1 MSIEQP
7 VDQAPTRREI
17 EPTYFVGRREFE
29 AAEVYVVTATDA
41 ARLRSARR
49 YGQLS
54 LDWDGS
60 SSAKMELS
68 HLMISH
74 VAEQWP
80 TRELEERFALY
91 VLSGL
96 PDDGFVL
103 DADDVWRWLRVASDD
118 GDFLPTKPASRSW
131 VGRLRTLWPGALTPS
146 LHV

>member
-7 VDQAPTRREI
+7 IDQAPTRREM
-17 EPTYFVGRREFE
+17 EPTYFVGRRDFE
-29 AAEVYVVTATDA
+29 AAEVYVVTATVAD
-41 ARLRSARR
+41 RLRSTRR

-54 LDWDGS
+54 LDWQGS
-60 SSAKMELS
+60 SSARMELS
-68 HLMISH
+68 HVLISH
-74 VAEQWP
+74 VAEQRP
-80 TRELEERFALY
+80 ACELEERFALY

-103 DADDVWRWLRVASDD
+103 DADEIWRWLKVASDD
-118 GDFLPTKPASRSW
+118 RDFLPTKPASRSW